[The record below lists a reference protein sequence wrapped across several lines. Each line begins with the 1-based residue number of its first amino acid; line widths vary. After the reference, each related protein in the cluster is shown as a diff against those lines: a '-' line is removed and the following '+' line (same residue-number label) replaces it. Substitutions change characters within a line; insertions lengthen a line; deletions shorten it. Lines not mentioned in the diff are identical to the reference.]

1 MTRFCTRGRSAV
13 PVLLCVM
20 GLSACQTL
28 SIKETPPSTVGSI
41 AAHKDLTSTFGLKY
55 LVAKTPSLVN
65 VQSSEPIT
73 PDTRIALAQYDE
85 LLQLAPD
92 PLTLAEALRRSA
104 DLRVQIADAGEDAD
118 GVELSRAI
126 AAYQRI
132 LNEVPSYPHS
142 DRVMYQLARA
152 YQLSGDNDRATAQL
166 RELGQRYPE
175 SERTA
180 DGMFRAA
187 ELLYARGNY
196 AEAATAYATVVTFGP
211 DNHFHDIAQYK
222 YGWSLFQQSKYI
234 DALPVFMA
242 VLDRELP
249 KGTLDDVSAALSAAN
264 DGFASDTL
272 RVVSLSFAS
281 LGGGVAINDYLK
293 QAGSE
298 PRYTVLLYD
307 ALGRLMLDKQRYSDA
322 AETFTAFIDQHPQH
336 ALAPAFQRRAID
348 AYGDGRFTERVIA
361 ATERYVDDYAPGAAY
376 WKEKT
381 PSEEVLTRV
390 RSDLETLG
398 KHYQAQAQQLTP
410 TEDAARKTQFTR
422 AAEAY
427 RRLLQWFPQDPQIAA
442 ISLLYADAL
451 LDSGQTLQAAQQYA
465 QTAYT
470 YPDYSGAAD
479 AGYASVQTYQRLI
492 AEADPQA
499 GSSVRQP
506 ALHQAI
512 DAGLRFAE
520 RFPDHA
526 QRAATLAR
534 SAENLFELQD
544 YDRAIEIAEQVLQAQ
559 PPPAAQ
565 RSALSVIADAR
576 YALQQYPDAETAYL
590 ALLRQVDVDDP
601 LRPSMSERLAT
612 SIYRQA
618 EVARSD
624 GDLRSAADTF
634 LRIGRLL
641 PDAPIR
647 ATADYDAA
655 AALVTLEDWP
665 AVEQTLEG
673 FRRRNPQHAL
683 IADVDKKLAV
693 AYQKDNKPAR
703 SAEAFLRIAQRASE
717 TVETRRSA
725 AWLAAQQFDASG
737 EAAPAINAF
746 EYYVMTF
753 PRPLA
758 PTLDAL
764 QRLADMA
771 RDNQHDRA
779 RQTRWLQAIVDT
791 DRGAGAERS
800 EHSREMA
807 ATSLLTLG
815 RLQASDAL
823 AIRLSA
829 PIDASLPRRKAAT
842 ESAIAL
848 LDQAATYGFADIT
861 TAATFELGTVY
872 REFGKALMQSERPR
886 NLSDLEREQYDLL
899 LEEQAYP
906 FEEKAIEAHEANLKR
921 IGQGLWDPWIRRS
934 ASALSDLSP
943 AKYGKNE
950 HREMIYESPA

>member
-1 MTRFCTRGRSAV
+1 MKHNRLREGSAA
-13 PVLLCVM
+13 LLCVI

-28 SIKETPPSTVGSI
+28 SIKETPPSTAGSI

-55 LVAKTPSLVN
+55 LVAKTPSMVN
-65 VQSSEPIT
+65 VQTSDPVT
-73 PDTRIALAQYDE
+73 PDTRLALAQYDE

-92 PLTLAEALRRSA
+92 PMTLAEALRRSA
-104 DLRVQIADAGEDAD
+104 DLRVQIADAGDDTD
-118 GVELSRAI
+118 GVELNKAI

-132 LNEVPSYPHS
+132 LKDVPTYPHN

-166 RELGQRYPE
+166 RELGQSYPD

-187 ELLYARGNY
+187 ELLYTKGNY
-196 AEAATAYATVVTFGP
+196 ADAATAYATVVAFGP

-222 YGWSLFQQSKYI
+222 YGWALFQQGKYS

-249 KGTLDDVSAALSAAN
+249 KGKLDDTATALSQA
-264 DGFASDTL
+264 DGGFASDTL

-293 QAGSE
+293 QVGSE

-336 ALAPAFQRRAID
+336 ALSPAFQRRAID
-348 AYGDGRFTERVIA
+348 AYADGGFTERVIA

-376 WKEKT
+376 WHERT
-381 PSEEVLTRV
+381 PSEDVLTHV
-390 RSDLETLG
+390 RIDLETLG
-398 KHYQAQAQQLTP
+398 KHYQAQAQQLASTD
-410 TEDAARKTQFTR
+410 DAARKTQFAR

-427 RRLLQWFPQDPQIAA
+427 RRLLQWFPQDPQIAS
-442 ISLLYADAL
+442 INLLYADTL
-451 LDSGQTLQAAQQYA
+451 LDSGQILHAAEQYA
-465 QTAYT
+465 QTAYG

-492 AEADPQA
+492 AEADRQA
-499 GSSVRQP
+499 GSSKRQP

-520 RFPDHA
+520 HFPEHA

-534 SAENLFELQD
+534 TAENLFELQD
-544 YDRAIEIAEQVLQAQ
+544 YERAIEIAEQVLQAQ
-559 PPPAAQ
+559 PSPASQ

-576 YALQQYPDAETAYL
+576 YALQQYPEAETAYL
-590 ALLRQVDVDDP
+590 ALLQQVDVDDP
-601 LRPSMSERLAT
+601 LRPAMSERLAT

-618 EVARSD
+618 EVARAA
-624 GDLRSAADTF
+624 GDQRTAADTF
-634 LRIGRLL
+634 LRIGRLV
-641 PDAPIR
+641 PFAPIR

-673 FRRRNPQHAL
+673 FRQRNPQHEL

-703 SAEAFLRIAQRASE
+703 SAEAFLRIAQRTSE
-717 TVETRRSA
+717 TADTRRSA

-737 EAAPAINAF
+737 AVAQAINAF
-746 EYYVMTF
+746 EYYVITF

-771 RDNQHDRA
+771 RDDQHDRT
-779 RQTRWLQAIVDT
+779 RQTRWLQAIVDA
-791 DRGAGAERS
+791 DRGAGTERS

-807 ATSLLTLG
+807 ATSLLALG
-815 RLQASDAL
+815 RMHASDAQ

-829 PIDASLPRRKAAT
+829 PIDASLPRRKAET
-842 ESAIAL
+842 ETAIAL
-848 LDQAATYGFADIT
+848 LDQAAAFGFADVT

-906 FEEKAIEAHEANLKR
+906 FEEKAIKAHEANLKR

-934 ASALSDLSP
+934 VSALSELVP